1 MANNYENHFDKLLD
15 ALQSIGENLPRF
27 LTFEK
32 IFQYDERLQ
41 EVVAMVYED
50 IMEFLRRMWR
60 FFRRRCTFF

>member
-1 MANNYENHFDKLLD
+1 VANNYENHFDKLLD